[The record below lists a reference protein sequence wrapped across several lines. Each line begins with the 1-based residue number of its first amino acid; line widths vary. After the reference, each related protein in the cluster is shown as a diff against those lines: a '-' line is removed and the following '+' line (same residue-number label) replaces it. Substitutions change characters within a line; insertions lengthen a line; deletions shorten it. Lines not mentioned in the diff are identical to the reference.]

1 MQFQLVRSSGG
12 TPFVSYVFKLN
23 AIN

>member
-1 MQFQLVRSSGG
+1 MEFQLVHSSGG
-12 TPFVSYVFKLN
+12 TPFVTYVFKLN